1 MPTPPLCRPPLRFG
15 FVELA
20 AGPPSHWVVTLVDG
34 SQVDVWAD
42 SVTGLS
48 EKTAH
53 DEYLVFGVLMDIDVD
68 LQGQFEVTA
77 RPPVPGRRV
86 EVAVARFPRSCV
98 RDVVTIA

>member
-1 MPTPPLCRPPLRFG
+1 M
-15 FVELA
+15 ELA

-53 DEYLVFGVLMDIDVD
+53 DEYLVFEALMDIDVD
-68 LQGQFEVTA
+68 LQEQFEVTA
-77 RPPVPGRRV
+77 RPRVPGRRV
-86 EVAVARFPRSCV
+86 VVAVARFPRSCV
-98 RDVVTIA
+98 RDVVTVA